1 MALRRNGWAQRAR
14 GSMAGVALAGG
25 AVLAGGMGGC
35 NIVAPAYL
43 ILAGPPKVPAEHE
56 LDRQR
61 TVAVVIDDPD
71 SIVPSMGYRRVM
83 LATVQEKLAEK
94 AKVREV
100 VDSRD
105 TMAVLARD
113 SAQERMS
120 LVEIGR
126 AIGAEQVVWARVE
139 GFSLA
144 APTGEYRPNARLRVK
159 VIDVTANQKAWP
171 SEPDSGFALDVMMRV
186 RSDFTPSTGPE
197 QRAAMEDLAEYAGRA
212 LAELFYSEEKVFSA
226 RAGS

>member
-1 MALRRNGWAQRAR
+1 MRIVPIVVLVLAA
-14 GSMAGVALAGG
+14 ALA
-25 AVLAGGMGGC
+25 AGC
-35 NIVAPAYL
+35 NILGPIFVIAQ
-43 ILAGPPKVPAEHE
+43 GPPKIPAEHD

-71 SIVPSMGYRRVM
+71 SIVPSLGYRRVM
-83 LATVQEKLAEK
+83 LATVQERLAER

-100 VDSRD
+100 IDSRD
-105 TMAVLARD
+105 TMAVLQRD
-113 SAQERMS
+113 SARERMS

-144 APTGEYRPNARLRVK
+144 ARTGEYRPNAQLRVK
-159 VIDVTANQKAWP
+159 VIDVTENEKAWP
-171 SEPDSGFALDVMMRV
+171 IEPPDGFLLEVTMRV
-186 RSDFTPSTGPE
+186 RPDFVPGSGPE
-197 QRAAMEDLAEYAGRA
+197 QRSAMQELAEYTGRA
-212 LAELFYSEEKVFSA
+212 MAELFYTEEKVLSA

>member
-1 MALRRNGWAQRAR
+1 MRIAL
-14 GSMAGVALAGG
+14 MLLL
-25 AVLAGGMGGC
+25 AVLAASTTGC
-35 NIVAPAYL
+35 NILAPA
-43 ILAGPPKVPAEHE
+43 IVIFGGPPKIPAEHS

-71 SIVPSMGYRRVM
+71 SIVPSLGYRRVM
-83 LATVQEKLAEK
+83 LATVQERLAER

-100 VDSRD
+100 IDSRD
-105 TMAVLARD
+105 TMAVLQRD
-113 SAQERMS
+113 SARERMS

-144 APTGEYRPNARLRVK
+144 ASTGEYRPNAQLRVK
-159 VIDVTANQKAWP
+159 VIDVTENEKAWP
-171 SEPDSGFALDVMMRV
+171 TEPPDGFLLEVTMRV
-186 RSDFTPSTGPE
+186 RPDFVPASGPE
-197 QRAAMEDLAEYAGRA
+197 ERTAMQELAEYTGRA
-212 LAELFYSEEKVFSA
+212 MAELFYTEEKVLSA

>member
-1 MALRRNGWAQRAR
+1 MRTASIL
-14 GSMAGVALAGG
+14 LLL
-25 AVLAGGMGGC
+25 VLAASTAGC
-35 NIVAPAYL
+35 NIVGPAYVL
-43 ILAGPPKVPAEHE
+43 FRGPPKIPAEHD

-71 SIVPSMGYRRVM
+71 SIVPSLGYRRVM
-83 LATVQEKLAEK
+83 LATVQERLAER

-100 VDSRD
+100 IDSRD
-105 TMAVLARD
+105 TMAVLQRD
-113 SAQERMS
+113 SARERMS

-144 APTGEYRPNARLRVK
+144 ASTGEYRPNARLRVK
-159 VIDVTANQKAWP
+159 VIDVTGNRKAWP
-171 SEPDSGFALDVMMRV
+171 SEPTSGFLLDVTMRV
-186 RSDFTPSTGPE
+186 RPDFVPESEPE
-197 QRAAMEDLAEYAGRA
+197 QRSAMQELAEYAGRA
-212 LAELFYSEEKVFSA
+212 MAELFYTEEKVLSA